1 MTSSAIRLLRL
12 VLCVSLLVSQAAFA
26 NETAN
31 EEAKVQAYIAKQKA
45 AGVAP
50 RSSNPNWK
58 PGYTCNDL
66 KKHSFA
72 EYQEC
77 RYYYAVHGRFYPN

>member
-1 MTSSAIRLLRL
+1 MIRVLLALLLLLAEPL
-12 VLCVSLLVSQAAFA
+12 VVAA
-26 NETAN
+26 EPESN
-31 EEAKVQAYIAKQKA
+31 EEQKVQAYISQQRA
-45 AGVAP
+45 AGIPPKPDNA
-50 RSSNPNWK
+50 NWK

-77 RYYYAVHGRFYPN
+77 RYYYSVHGRFYPG

>member
-1 MTSSAIRLLRL
+1 MNRMCVAMLL
-12 VLCVSLLVSQAAFA
+12 LLSQPFVAAA
-26 NETAN
+26 EPESH
-31 EEAKVQAYIAKQKA
+31 EEQQVQAYISQQKA
-45 AGVAP
+45 AGIPPKPDNAH
-50 RSSNPNWK
+50 WK

-77 RYYYAVHGRFYPN
+77 RYYYSVHGRFYPG

>member
-1 MTSSAIRLLRL
+1 MNRVLLAL
-12 VLCVSLLVSQAAFA
+12 LLLLVEPLVVAAEP
-26 NETAN
+26 ETN
-31 EEAKVQAYIAKQKA
+31 EEQKVQAYISQQRA
-45 AGVAP
+45 AGIPPKPDNA
-50 RSSNPNWK
+50 NWK

-77 RYYYAVHGRFYPN
+77 RYYYSVHGRFYPG

>member
-1 MTSSAIRLLRL
+1 MKPLWVVLLFAL
-12 VLCVSLLVSQAAFA
+12 SQQQTAAA
-26 NETAN
+26 DAAADDEQ
-31 EEAKVQAYIAKQKA
+31 KVQAYISQQKA
-45 AGVAP
+45 AGVP
-50 RSSNPNWK
+50 PEPTNPHWK

-77 RYYYAVHGRFYPN
+77 RYYYSVHGRFYPG